1 MHFSTAPQHSA
12 AATPRRVRARNAVP
26 ELHTLALHGEM
37 PSRELA
43 ETMMRFAAG
52 DGAVLLTTNIIE
64 LRIDAPAALPA
75 DHVADD
81 AARIALYSHIARG
94 DSGPQRQRDV
104 APEEP
109 LSVVAELLE
118 MPRFWKW

>member
-1 MHFSTAPQHSA
+1 VHFSTAPQHSA

-64 LRIDAPAALPA
+64 LRIDASAALPA
-75 DHVADD
+75 DCLADGVAGDR
-81 AARIALYSHIARG
+81 ALSRIARAATAAVDGSETLRRRSN
-94 DSGPQRQRDV
+94 
-104 APEEP
+104 
-109 LSVVAELLE
+109 
-118 MPRFWKW
+118 